1 MTFVIVR
8 PARLQTVSCFIHLLG
23 LLYIQLSFYL
33 KHGKKSRYVIRV
45 SPYLL
50 LTVFT
55 DHFISFSHR
64 NRGSL
69 PVRHYQASPPERDL
83 STDQRLSYIRPLRA
97 GELQVLRSQ
106 YEKEGMYAG
115 VQTKFNYA
123 WVRRSIET
131 ASHLTTYSRDTSK
144 LTTHLRAF
152 AEGCLNNR
160 A

>member
-33 KHGKKSRYVIRV
+33 KYGTKSRYVIIRV
-45 SPYLL
+45 CLNLL

-55 DHFISFSHR
+55 DPFFFFSHR

-69 PVRHYQASPPERDL
+69 PVRHYRASPPEEEIR
-83 STDQRLSYIRPLRA
+83 TDHCLSYTRPLRA

-131 ASHLTTYSRDTSK
+131 ASRLDT
-144 LTTHLRAF
+144 F
-152 AEGCLNNR
+152 ARNQ
-160 A
+160 